1 MFDER
6 EEGEYVREDL
16 RGKGIRVFG
25 IFFWL
30 GFSFLFY
37 IVFLSRLFFWLGDFV
52 GLFFCAVGLFPL
64 SLSDMRRRR
73 LLVLPWIAQR
83 KSTLITVSVCF
94 TNVTRID
101 FSLLSFLFSVA
112 LLWHERGT
120 SASGSTIR

>member
-30 GFSFLFY
+30 GFSFLFC

-52 GLFFCAVGLFPL
+52 GLFFFLCCLPFSPFVVGYEEATAFGSSLDSSTEIDIDNRVCLFYKRHE
-64 SLSDMRRRR
+64 D
-73 LLVLPWIAQR
+73 
-83 KSTLITVSVCF
+83 CF
-94 TNVTRID
+94 SPA
-101 FSLLSFLFSVA
+101 FFSFL
-112 LLWHERGT
+112 
-120 SASGSTIR
+120 SGSTMARKRHFRFR